1 MHAGKKLA
9 RARKRLD
16 EWHRHRLDSAA
27 MQNINVRD
35 VGPIRSVSIPVPPEG
50 GIVVLRGPN
59 GAGKSV
65 ALDAVDGLTRQS
77 PRKPKAGVRRGA
89 LDGAVEGLGRSVR
102 LSMTR
107 SQTGGELEVEAI
119 SDDVSVD
126 QLVDPGLKD
135 PAAADRRRIRAAL
148 VLAGITP
155 DIDEFGKLVGGTE
168 RLREFV
174 SKSALATDDPVEMAD
189 KIRLELHAAA
199 RRFETEA
206 TSKEAQAAGL
216 RSSASGEPDIDEAEE
231 RRIRQTHE
239 QRIWRRDEMRRAIAE
254 AQRTRIA
261 RAAAEQAVE
270 AGRNRLTVQDAEAT
284 LAQAE
289 AELASVGGEIAQLR
303 ERLAE
308 ATARE
313 AALKDQRRVA
323 SMRVQEAT
331 QAEAAFRAA
340 SDALA
345 KLTEVEEPTAEEMAE
360 AEAEVAEATAM
371 VERLGIAREAMRKRS
386 EAGLLASQAGE
397 ALSTADR
404 LREAARSVDDV
415 LGAMMRANGPAN
427 LTISDGRLYIERDG
441 EKVPFAEL
449 SDGEKWRIA
458 LDIAIDALGEHRVL
472 AISQVAWEGLDAEAR
487 DAIMR
492 HAMSRK
498 TVIVTAEA
506 DHSSIGELRAE
517 TYAG

>member
-1 MHAGKKLA
+1 
-9 RARKRLD
+9 
-16 EWHRHRLDSAA
+16 
-27 MQNINVRD
+27 MQSINVRD
-35 VGPIRSVSIPVPPEG
+35 VGPIRQVSIPVPPEG
-50 GIVVLRGPN
+50 GIIVLRGPN

-65 ALDAVDGLTRQS
+65 ALEAVDGLVRQS

-89 LDGAVEGLGRSVR
+89 LDGVVEGLGRTVR

-107 SQTGGELEVEAI
+107 SQTGGELEVSSI

-155 DIDEFGKLVGGTE
+155 DVDEFGKLVGGTE

-199 RRFETEA
+199 RRFENEVVT
-206 TSKEAQAAGL
+206 KEAQSAGM
-216 RSSASGEPDIDEAEE
+216 RSAASGEADIDEAEE
-231 RRIRQTHE
+231 KRIREIHE
-239 QRIWRRDEMRRAIAE
+239 RAIWRRDEMRRACAE

-261 RAAAEQAVE
+261 RAAAEQAVA
-270 AGRNRLTVQDAEAT
+270 AGKDRLSVADAQAS
-284 LAQAE
+284 LSQAE

-323 SMRVQEAT
+323 SQRVQDAER
-331 QAEAAFRAA
+331 AEAAFRAA
-340 SDALA
+340 SESLA
-345 KLTEVEEPTAEEMAE
+345 KLQEVEEPTAEELAE
-360 AEAEVAEATAM
+360 ADAEVAEATAA
-371 VERLGIAREAMRKRS
+371 VEKIGIAREATRRRA
-386 EAGLLASQAGE
+386 EAGLLAKQASE
-397 ALSTADR
+397 AASEAIA

-415 LGAMMRANGPAN
+415 LGAMMRQNGPQN
-427 LTISDGRLYIERDG
+427 LLIADGRLYIERDG

-458 LDIAIDALGEHRVL
+458 LDIAIDALGDHRVL
-472 AISQVAWEGLDAEAR
+472 AISQVAWEGLDAESRA
-487 DAIMR
+487 AILAHVQER
-492 HAMSRK
+492 Q
-498 TVIVTAEA
+498 TVIITAEA
-506 DHSSIGELRAE
+506 DHDSIGELRAE
-517 TYAG
+517 AFAG